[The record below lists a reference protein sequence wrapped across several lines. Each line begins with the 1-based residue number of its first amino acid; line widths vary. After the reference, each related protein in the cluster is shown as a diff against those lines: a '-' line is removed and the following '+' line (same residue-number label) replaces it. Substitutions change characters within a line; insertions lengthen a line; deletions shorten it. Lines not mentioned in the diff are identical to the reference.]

1 MYNERMTLLCSVLTA
16 LTFFIMPSG
25 ASLFN
30 ADLER
35 IVDLPAGYFV
45 LKADEEAPEGY
56 ISVVYDDIS
65 GYVKA
70 SEVKAV
76 DYKPVN
82 KYETTV
88 NFTCDNDGQPVNLR
102 AAPKKSAAVLTVL
115 EKDAKGHC
123 YGSVTGEALI
133 TNCGTLWYYVRVGDI
148 RGYLYYAHVKV
159 DKTPPN
165 VIEKEPDEPVTTVPE
180 DPPKEEEP
188 QKSLGTTATVILII
202 ALCIPVPFIMFYLFR
217 RPKDRD

>member
-1 MYNERMTLLCSVLTA
+1 
-16 LTFFIMPSG
+16 MPSG
-25 ASLFN
+25 ATLFN

-45 LKADEEAPEGY
+45 LKADGEAPEGY
-56 ISVVYDDIS
+56 IPVIYDDIS

-88 NFTCDNDGQPVNLR
+88 TFTCDNDGQPVNLR
-102 AAPKKSAAVLTVL
+102 DAPKKSATVLTVL
-115 EKDAKGHC
+115 EKDAKGRC
-123 YGSVTGEALI
+123 YGSCPGEALI
-133 TNCGTLWYYVRVGDI
+133 QNCGNLWYYVKFGEI

-159 DKTPPN
+159 DNTPPN
-165 VIEKEPDEPVTTVPE
+165 VIEKEPDEPVAAVPDE
-180 DPPKEEEP
+180 PQEKEEEP
-188 QKSLGTTATVILII
+188 QKALSKTATVILII
-202 ALCIPVPFIMFYLFR
+202 ALCIPVPFIMFYLFK
-217 RPKDRD
+217 RPKDND